1 VSTRDD
7 PGPVRDDMAPLTRR
21 FTALGDPVA
30 ARWKSGTLGDP
41 DMPGPS
47 SYWIDAVVQV
57 SPAVAERLGDNTD
70 DADPPEVV
78 DDLAPE
84 LPDGPWV
91 GSEQLDRALST
102 SGFSADVRLDP
113 GTDTVVVRAVGAG

>member
-1 VSTRDD
+1 
-7 PGPVRDDMAPLTRR
+7 ML
-21 FTALGDPVA
+21 
-30 ARWKSGTLGDP
+30 
-41 DMPGPS
+41 GPS

-57 SPAVAERLGDNTD
+57 SPAVAERLGAGTGSA
-70 DADPPEVV
+70 DAPQVM

-102 SGFSADVRLDP
+102 SG
-113 GTDTVVVRAVGAG
+113 